1 MLQGQWVWLRDTSHW
16 TEGTPDTQI
25 LSSWTDVSM
34 NWGLQ
39 GGGLPGGTDGQK
51 KQLEFGE
58 RGWADREPGNA
69 RPEPVI
75 WCGGLNTR
83 KAEDALLHQPGV
95 QS

>member
-75 WCGGLNTR
+75 
-83 KAEDALLHQPGV
+83 DLHLTMLILYF
-95 QS
+95 SFSKFFNK